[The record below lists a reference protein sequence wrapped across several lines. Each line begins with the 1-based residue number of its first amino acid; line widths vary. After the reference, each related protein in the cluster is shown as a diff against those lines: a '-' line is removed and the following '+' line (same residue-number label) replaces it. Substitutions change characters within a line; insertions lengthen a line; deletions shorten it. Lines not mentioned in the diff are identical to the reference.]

1 MKTKSFTYD
10 GRSLEVRAARIDD
23 QIVVRVFEN
32 GSPVNSIN
40 YSVSLETAVDALPW
54 DLVADLMDTAEGDFI
69 RWSEWLKEEKKK
81 RRDTNPQT

>member
-54 DLVADLMDTAEGDFI
+54 GLVADLMDTAEGDFI